1 MLGQRDRN
9 SCGQPTLAN
18 VENGTSAAR
27 TEVKGSTRINPQA
40 RVSTP
45 LGNRGHILGGFE
57 HDLHEGGQRLL
68 GFPIVPRFGV
78 FA

>member
-1 MLGQRDRN
+1 MLGQRDRH
-9 SCGQPTLAN
+9 SRGQPTLAN
-18 VENGTSAAR
+18 VEDGASGAPEINGS
-27 TEVKGSTRINPQA
+27 KRINPQM

-45 LGNRGHILGGFE
+45 LGSRGHITGGFE
-57 HDLHEGGQRLL
+57 HDVHEGGQRLL

>member
-1 MLGQRDRN
+1 VLGQRDRH
-9 SCGQPTLAN
+9 SRGQPTLAN
-18 VENGTSAAR
+18 VEDGASGAR
-27 TEVKGSTRINPQA
+27 TEINGSKRINPQT

-45 LGNRGHILGGFE
+45 LGSRAHIIGGFE
-57 HDLHEGGQRLL
+57 HDVHEGGQRLL